1 MKHLNTTAKMGN
13 IFSIFASNALLVIL
27 FCLISYGAQAQEID
41 SLLLRQ
47 MDSIQQLFQIEE
59 ITVKASLPKTRMKG
73 DAICTRVAGSVLE
86 QAGTAEDVLSKVP
99 GIVVKQGQIEVL
111 GKGTPIYYI
120 NGRKVEDPI
129 ELERLQSTE
138 IKEVEV
144 IRTPGAQYNADANA
158 IVKIRTVKREG
169 EGWGLLASI
178 NDAYC
183 PRYSNNQLGGQINI
197 NYRFKNLD
205 FIGGIAASDH
215 RLNRFVAKNT
225 QEMYNPGKAFI
236 QSAEQVYKQHFTSM
250 NYHLGIDWQIRE
262 NHSAGV
268 RMERQDNLIGHS
280 DLYLSD
286 TVMLNGQASDLL
298 ESRSITTSDGLNSW
312 LVQAYYTGKI
322 RQLEFNLNLDYYHTH
337 QREQAVTDEISTADN
352 RSVETSSRADGNM
365 YAGKLVIAYPS
376 KIGILHAGAEV

>member
-13 IFSIFASNALLVIL
+13 IFSIFASNALLAIL

-129 ELERLQSTE
+129 ELQRLQSTE

-197 NYRFKNLD
+197 NYR
-205 FIGGIAASDH
+205 
-215 RLNRFVAKNT
+215 
-225 QEMYNPGKAFI
+225 
-236 QSAEQVYKQHFTSM
+236 
-250 NYHLGIDWQIRE
+250 
-262 NHSAGV
+262 
-268 RMERQDNLIGHS
+268 
-280 DLYLSD
+280 
-286 TVMLNGQASDLL
+286 
-298 ESRSITTSDGLNSW
+298 
-312 LVQAYYTGKI
+312 
-322 RQLEFNLNLDYYHTH
+322 
-337 QREQAVTDEISTADN
+337 
-352 RSVETSSRADGNM
+352 
-365 YAGKLVIAYPS
+365 
-376 KIGILHAGAEV
+376 